1 MIAHDSVE
9 LKVPKVITG
18 NMSVRLKNSSI
29 KINNPPAKSKKLKIT
44 VNFVG
49 GVHGIYIIK
58 YTYFIDNLH

>member
-9 LKVPKVITG
+9 LKFPKVITG

-29 KINNPPAKSKKLKIT
+29 KINNPTTKSKKEKTT

-58 YTYFIDNLH
+58 YT